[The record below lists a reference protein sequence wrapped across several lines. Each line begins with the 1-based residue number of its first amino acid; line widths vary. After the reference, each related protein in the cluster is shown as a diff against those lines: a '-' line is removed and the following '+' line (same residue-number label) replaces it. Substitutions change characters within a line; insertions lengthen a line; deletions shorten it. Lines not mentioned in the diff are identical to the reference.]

1 MKNSEN
7 NLLNWLPQFEN
18 LENDLASQE
27 KALNWLG
34 GNSITTSTSIPAPTP
49 LEEKF
54 PITTSIPA
62 PTLLEEKFPITT
74 SNSITTPLERKT
86 QISNKIGTQPD
97 FNESIIRI
105 FSGEPAK
112 VVPPIQNQRDG
123 LSMLDFFGRGF
134 ATQGPANHSQPLR
147 SRHQQVSRNQTS
159 LLDFVA
165 NPFQSQPS
173 TSVNFANCVNGQR
186 ASYLLV

>member
-49 LEEKF
+49 
-54 PITTSIPA
+54 
-62 PTLLEEKFPITT
+62 LEEKFPITT